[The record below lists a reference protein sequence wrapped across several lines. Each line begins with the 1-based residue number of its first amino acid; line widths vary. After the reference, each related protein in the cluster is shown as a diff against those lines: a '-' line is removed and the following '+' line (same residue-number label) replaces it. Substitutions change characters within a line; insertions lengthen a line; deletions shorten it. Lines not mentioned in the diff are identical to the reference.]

1 MLTKRKIKDVNK
13 NTRKYT
19 KRKRK
24 EKKRSDLV
32 AKYCRSALL
41 SPPPPTFKP
50 KKKRELKL
58 SGKKKVGVSKN

>member
-41 SPPPPTFKP
+41 SPPPQLLNQ
-50 KKKRELKL
+50 KKKG
-58 SGKKKVGVSKN
+58 S